1 VLFSL
6 SSVTFAQFS
15 KLFHRI
21 LSRALCLS
29 HNLRSSSTLKAVKS
43 LTEIPLPPLVVQ
55 IAGNALR
62 GCVSDTVRWV
72 VPTGGHVPPACKMS
86 AMEVPNMVTCVAGKA
101 LGEAFRVCCS
111 VSDRFAVPLID
122 LFL

>member
-1 VLFSL
+1 LFNL
-6 SSVTFAQFS
+6 SSVTFAQLS
-15 KLFHRI
+15 KFFHAI

-29 HNLRSSSTLKAVKS
+29 HNVLSSAALKAVNS
-43 LTEIPLPPLVVQ
+43 LTEIPLPSLVVH

-62 GCVSDTVRWV
+62 GCVTDAVGWI

-86 AMEVPNMVTCVAGKA
+86 TMEMPNVLTCVTGKA
-101 LGEAFRVCCS
+101 FGKSCAVCCS
-111 VSDRFAVPLID
+111 VSDRLAVPLID